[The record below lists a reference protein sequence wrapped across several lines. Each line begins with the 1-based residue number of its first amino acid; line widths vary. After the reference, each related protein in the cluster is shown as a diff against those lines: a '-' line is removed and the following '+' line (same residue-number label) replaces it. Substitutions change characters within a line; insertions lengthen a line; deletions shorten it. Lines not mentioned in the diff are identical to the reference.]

1 MTLGRFGGSA
11 PLIKQHAAGGG
22 TPASEAMVS
31 EAEDAQA
38 PTQEGMPAGSGQV
51 VPALR
56 ALIHDL
62 VFSVTDADTV
72 AWASGSLVLSDGTT
86 YSISGGNTGNMA
98 ARTFVYF
105 DRATSLTVLQ
115 TTTTL
120 ATAVGDDKVLI
131 ATAIN
136 GTDEPEFVVYGGI
149 GGLNINGSVIVPGT
163 IGSSSL
169 NLADR
174 GWIQTC
180 AFSVTDL
187 NTVEW
192 AAGSFIAADGTT
204 YSIGAGNT
212 GNMAAATYVY
222 LDIAV
227 STTAYQTTTTAS
239 TAVGAGKVM
248 IAVAQNGTV
257 EPTFTVF
264 VSGVGGTNLNASSI
278 VTGSI
283 TANEIATGAVTA
295 GKISVTSLA
304 AIVADLGAITAGT
317 IVLPS
322 GGFIRSGQTAYDTGT
337 GFYIGNDS
345 SVTKF
350 SIGIAAGNKLTWD
363 GTTFTITGVIN
374 AEAAS
379 DIGSDALNLID
390 DASFGRNYVRNGS
403 FESWS
408 GGTAAVPDGWTLTGA
423 GATVAR
429 NTTNV
434 QHDAASVNVVAALNT
449 ATDLAQSITVSST
462 LNTFFQGAAVT
473 FSCKVKAGAASRV
486 FLKIDD
492 GVGTTSSSNHSGGG
506 TFETLSVTRTLNGSA
521 TKVECSLE
529 ISSGASI
536 TATFDGA
543 MLVLGSAAVEFSPT
557 SVDLMLK
564 PRVVTATGDYTMSEA
579 TAEVITTME
588 IANVILSGT
597 QSVLLLF
604 NCETN
609 IDTADQ
615 QAAFQFFANNGAI
628 GVDAPFTNPN
638 ATFKNAF
645 TMMFYYTKPGAGS
658 YDFDMRVRMA
668 DAART
673 ITVSNRAMM
682 LMVFEEI

>member
-22 TPASEAMVS
+22 APASEAMVS
-31 EAEDAQA
+31 EAENAQA
-38 PTQEGMPAGSGQV
+38 PTPEGMPGGSGQV

-56 ALIHDL
+56 ALVHDL

-72 AWASGSLVLSDGTT
+72 AWALGSLVLSDGTT
-86 YSISGGNTGNMA
+86 YSISGGNTGNMS

-174 GWIQTC
+174 GWSQTC
-180 AFSVTDL
+180 VFSVTDAD
-187 NTVEW
+187 TVAW
-192 AAGSFIAADGTT
+192 AAGSLITSDGTT
-204 YSIGAGNT
+204 YTISGGNT
-212 GNMAAATYVY
+212 GNMSARTYVY
-222 LDIAV
+222 LDVAV
-227 STTAYQTTTTAS
+227 STTAYQITTTAA

-248 IAVAQNGTV
+248 VATAINGTV
-257 EPTFTVF
+257 EPQYQVF
-264 VSGVGGTNLNASSI
+264 GGLGGLNVSADNI
-278 VTGSI
+278 VANSI
-283 TANEIATGAVTA
+283 TANEIKAAV
-295 GKISVTSLA
+295 ITS
-304 AIVADLGAITAGT
+304 D
-317 IVLPS
+317 
-322 GGFIRSGQTAYDTGT
+322 
-337 GFYIGNDS
+337 
-345 SVTKF
+345 KF
-350 SIGIAAGNKLTWD
+350 
-363 GTTFTITGVIN
+363 
-374 AEAAS
+374 
-379 DIGSDALNLID
+379 NLID

-408 GGTAAVPDGWTLTGA
+408 GGAAAVPDGWTLTGA

-449 ATDLAQSITVSST
+449 ATDLAQSISVTST

-506 TFETLSVTRTLNGSA
+506 TFETLSVTRTLNASA

-536 TATFDGA
+536 TATVDGA

-588 IANVILSGT
+588 IANVILSAT

-604 NCETN
+604 NCEAN

-615 QAAFQFFANNGAI
+615 QAAFQFFANDGAI
-628 GVDAPFTNPN
+628 GVDVPFTNPN

-645 TMMFYYTKPGAGS
+645 AMMLYYTKPGAGL
-658 YDFDMRVRMA
+658 YDFDVRVRMA

-673 ITVSNRAMM
+673 ITVSHRAIM